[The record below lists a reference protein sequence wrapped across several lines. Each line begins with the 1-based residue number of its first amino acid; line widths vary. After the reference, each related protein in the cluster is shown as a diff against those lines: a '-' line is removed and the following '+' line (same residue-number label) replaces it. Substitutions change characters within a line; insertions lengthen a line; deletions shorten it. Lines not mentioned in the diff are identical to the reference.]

1 MRYQLPIWWMIWWFG
16 ATIVS
21 LAFLVLNA
29 RRRRSLAYSPET
41 VGMTLPTLRED
52 LLWAGLVILGGAGG
66 IGIIYLFLAGA
77 HTARALMAAAIFA
90 MVMLLGLAML
100 LKNGLAPTDS
110 IRLNVDEATWP
121 QDLGEDDPDDLDPLQ
136 ISQKHLR
143 IRTSSGGF
151 GSLVE

>member
-1 MRYQLPIWWMIWWFG
+1 MVWWFG
-16 ATIVS
+16 ATILS
-21 LAFLVLNA
+21 LAFLMINA
-29 RRRRSLAYSPET
+29 RRRRSLTYSPEA

-66 IGIIYLFLAGA
+66 IGIILLLLTGA
-77 HTARALMAAAIFA
+77 HTARALMVAAIGG
-90 MVMLLGLAML
+90 MVMLLGLVML
-100 LKNGLAPTDS
+100 LKNGLAPTDA
-110 IRLNVDEATWP
+110 IRLNTDETNWL
-121 QDLGEDDPDDLDPLQ
+121 QDRDQDDPDDLNPLQ